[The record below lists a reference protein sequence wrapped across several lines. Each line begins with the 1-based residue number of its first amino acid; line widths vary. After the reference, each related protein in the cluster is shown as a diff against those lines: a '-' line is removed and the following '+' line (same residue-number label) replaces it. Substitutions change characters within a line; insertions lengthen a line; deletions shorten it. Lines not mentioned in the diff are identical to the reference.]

1 MWKASSFSFFKQ
13 LYGKEDMLEVE
24 AILNNLE
31 NLCLSTLSQDQITS
45 LNSTFTA
52 DEVKEA
58 VFQTAS

>member
-1 MWKASSFSFFKQ
+1 
-13 LYGKEDMLEVE
+13 MLEVE

-31 NLCLSTLSQDQITS
+31 NLCLSTFSQDQITS
-45 LNSTFTA
+45 LNSTFTT